1 MQPWKMTISVGWEDK
16 IATAPMREGTVGIPS
31 SRFGKDPVFPIRT
44 RMRSF
49 ILAERLTAN
58 FSETIAKNLDLSGE
72 VEL

>member
-1 MQPWKMTISVGWEDK
+1 VGWEDK
-16 IATAPMREGTVGIPS
+16 IATAAMREGMAAISS
-31 SRFGKDPVFPIRT
+31 SRFGKDPVFPIQT

-58 FSETIAKNLDLSGE
+58 FSEKIAKNLHLSGK